1 MTNVNEIQTTF
12 NDTTEDPESLR
23 LQGNTY
29 MEDKQYLKAVS
40 CYTKAL
46 PNTNKRSIVLSNR
59 AESYLKLGYFYS
71 ALDDCESALKL
82 DNEEQLDPNIKQ
94 KCLFRKARA
103 LEQLATSIE
112 ELNKAKDIYE
122 SIKLQS
128 KVEMIENKIQN
139 CKGVFSYEEMM
150 KLEKESL
157 KIINGKKY
165 YLDSLNK
172 ENQFHTYVNDDL
184 MEMSY
189 NEIEGVHYIARNDIE
204 IGTVLLIENPILSIY
219 TAEIKRFKSTFD
231 KFKSL
236 GLESNEIALE
246 IIYTFIKDKLK
257 EPLEHTHLIDKISSL
272 STYENH
278 TWPIS
283 KRKETFKY
291 SDETLKE
298 IISNNAILTLRSQK
312 EKVEPFELC
321 YGLYYKGAFFN
332 HSCLPNCLYFG
343 IGNLLIVK
351 TIAKVVKGETLNIS
365 YIEPKPLYQRRNEM
379 TKWDFECK
387 CDLCKYEVEMCER
400 DAYFDVYDCYVKVQ
414 NIMTTNEIK
423 KYADIESRLDLSL
436 QDDIRVHVEK
446 LMFKNVIDYKEEKL
460 KFLNFIFFKAIAVVF
475 GHCDKQK
482 AMANYF
488 FDKAY
493 EAIKDVSLRERY
505 DLLIHWKLLCGDE
518 MFYLKKYE
526 IEQVIQKDEKILFS
540 I

>member
-1 MTNVNEIQTTF
+1 MDNANEMHLTNNTI
-12 NDTTEDPESLR
+12 EDPESLR

-40 CYTKAL
+40 FYTKAL
-46 PNTNKRSIVLSNR
+46 TNTTKRSIVLSNR

-71 ALDDCESALKL
+71 ALDDCESVLRLNDDEL
-82 DNEEQLDPNIKQ
+82 DANIKQ

-103 LEQLATSIE
+103 LEQLATSID
-112 ELNKAKDIYE
+112 ELNKAKEIYE
-122 SIKLQS
+122 SINLKS
-128 KVEMIENKIQN
+128 KVEMIESKIQN

-157 KIINGKKY
+157 ATINAKKY

-172 ENQFHTYVNDDL
+172 ENKFQTYMNNNL
-184 MEMSY
+184 MEINY
-189 NEIEGVHYIARNDIE
+189 NETEGIHYIAKDNIE
-204 IGTVLLIENPILSIY
+204 IGTILLIENPILSIY

-236 GLESNEIALE
+236 GFASNEIALE

-257 EPLEHTHLIDKISSL
+257 EQLENAPLIDKLSAL
-272 STYENH
+272 STFQNH

-283 KRKETFKY
+283 KRKEQFKY

-321 YGLYYKGAFFN
+321 YGLYYNGSFFN
-332 HSCLPNCLYFG
+332 HSCSPNCIYFG

-351 TIAKVVKGETLNIS
+351 TIAKVVKGDTLNIS

-387 CDLCKYEVEMCER
+387 CNLCKYEVEMCDT

-423 KYADIESRLDLSL
+423 KYADIEDKLDLSL
-436 QDDIRVHVEK
+436 QDDITVHVEK
-446 LMFKNVIDYKEEKL
+446 LMYKNVIDYKEEKL

-475 GHCDKQK
+475 GHCEKKK

-488 FDKAY
+488 FEKAY
-493 EAIKDVSLRERY
+493 DAIKDVSLRERY
-505 DLLIHWKLLCGDE
+505 DLLIHWKLLCGNE
-518 MFYLKKYE
+518 LFYLKKYE
-526 IEQVIQKDEKILFS
+526 IEQIIQKDEKILFS